1 MTSRGHRGSISACPQ
16 FSSAR
21 YGKAVPRVFIDGHDA
36 TGSCSIAFLAPRLR
50 KASMTEPKVDLDLYK
65 LEIFY
70 WVAELK
76 SFSHAADLLSLRQPT
91 VSAHV
96 RELEDAVGGKLFYRI
111 PGKVS
116 LTPLGHMLA
125 ERAKNLL
132 AFKRDTLAA
141 VEQFHGTLTGELWVG
156 GSNIP
161 GEYLLPQKLGA
172 FVNKFPRVKPILRIR
187 DSAGVVEDLL
197 DGKVELGF
205 VGFKNDDTRLTFARM
220 WKDEMV
226 LAVPKNHSWSQR
238 KSIDLDELRTEKFIA
253 RESGSGTL
261 DSVMEI
267 LSDSRKPPKQL
278 LNVSMELGSTEAI
291 KEALMAGYGV
301 SILSRISIRHELE
314 EGTIIEVPIRDVIME
329 RDFYEVC
336 HSRRPVHPIALA
348 FRAFLKGA

>member
-1 MTSRGHRGSISACPQ
+1 MA
-16 FSSAR
+16 
-21 YGKAVPRVFIDGHDA
+21 
-36 TGSCSIAFLAPRLR
+36 
-50 KASMTEPKVDLDLYK
+50 EPKADLDLYK

-76 SFSHAADLLSLRQPT
+76 SFSQAANLLSLRQPT

-96 RELEDAVGGKLFYRI
+96 RELEEAVGGKLFYRT

-116 LTPLGHMLA
+116 LTPLGQMLA
-125 ERAKNLL
+125 DRAKTLL
-132 AFKRDTLAA
+132 AFKRETVAA
-141 VEQFHGTLTGELWVG
+141 VEQFQGTLTGELWVG

-161 GEYLLPQKLGA
+161 GEYLLPQKLGG
-172 FVNKFPRVKPILRIR
+172 FVMKYPAVKPILRIR

-205 VGFKNDDTRLTFARM
+205 VGFKNDDTRLTFAKI

-226 LAVPKNHSWSQR
+226 LVVPKNHPWSRR
-238 KSIDLDELRTEKFIA
+238 KSIQLDELRTEKFIA

-267 LSDSRKPPKQL
+267 LSDSRNPPEEL

-291 KEALMAGYGV
+291 KEALIAGFGV
-301 SILSRISIRHELE
+301 SILSRISIRHELA
-314 EGTIIEVPIRDVIME
+314 EGTIVEVPIKDMTME
-329 RDFYEVC
+329 RDFYEVF
-336 HSRRPVHPIALA
+336 HSRRPLHPIAQA
-348 FRAFLKGA
+348 FRVFLKTE